1 MEKIIWSV
9 ELSPYYDDDTFNGTF
24 DECVEYC
31 RDMEYIIGKDCR
43 LAKILVNK
51 VNENINLRMKTLT
64 LKLNKCLVDTLQ

>member
-43 LAKILVNK
+43 LAKILVN
-51 VNENINLRMKTLT
+51 EEGCFLETLEIYEGEEGEI
-64 LKLNKCLVDTLQ
+64 

>member
-1 MEKIIWSV
+1 MEKIVWSL

-43 LAKILVNK
+43 LAKILVN
-51 VNENINLRMKTLT
+51 EEGCFLETLEIYEGEEEEI
-64 LKLNKCLVDTLQ
+64 